1 MSPEAGPIM
10 RPADQLLLPFLL
22 LAVASVA
29 AAGGSWENGY
39 GSILRLPSS
48 SPRRFPRSA
57 AVDLIHALNLHPADA
72 SPPLSTAGVEGA
84 LAPAG
89 TLVERPIR
97 IASFANGGAATSV
110 EDLGHHAGYY
120 RLPNT
125 HDAR

>member
-1 MSPEAGPIM
+1 MRTLNRNKSSFWYLLYDSKVPAKDEYGQRIGWTGYTWQKELFPSPANFLRWTENE
-10 RPADQLLLPFLL
+10 QLK
-22 LAVASVA
+22 V
-29 AAGGSWENGY
+29 
-39 GSILRLPSS
+39 
-48 SPRRFPRSA
+48 
-57 AVDLIHALNLHPADA
+57 ALNLHPADA

>member
-1 MSPEAGPIM
+1 M
-10 RPADQLLLPFLL
+10 RPAGQLLLPLLL
-22 LAVASVA
+22 LAI
-29 AAGGSWENGY
+29 AAGAAGSWEDGHA
-39 GSILRLPSS
+39 SILRLPSS
-48 SPRRFPRSA
+48 SPRRSPRSA
-57 AVDLIHALNLHPADA
+57 AVDLIRALNLHPADA
-72 SPPLSTAGVEGA
+72 SQPLSTAGVEGA

-97 IASFANGGAATSV
+97 LASFANGGGAGTSV

>member
-1 MSPEAGPIM
+1 M
-10 RPADQLLLPFLL
+10 RPAGQLLLPLLL
-22 LAVASVA
+22 LAAAAVAVAS
-29 AAGGSWENGY
+29 GGSWEDGH
-39 GSILRLPSS
+39 GSILRLPSSS

-57 AVDLIHALNLHPADA
+57 AVDLIRALNLHPADA

-97 IASFANGGAATSV
+97 LASFADAGDAGTSV

>member
-1 MSPEAGPIM
+1 M
-10 RPADQLLLPFLL
+10 RPAGRLLLRVLPLLL
-22 LAVASVA
+22 LAA
-29 AAGGSWENGY
+29 ATAGSWEDGH

-57 AVDLIHALNLHPADA
+57 AVDLIRALNLHPSDA
-72 SPPLSTAGVEGA
+72 SPPSSTAGVEGA
-84 LAPAG
+84 LASAG

-97 IASFANGGAATSV
+97 LASFADAGDAGTSV